1 MTRINN
7 RNNTKNQL
15 NAMDQKRE
23 RWLTLRMTNAEY
35 EELERLCRQ
44 TTCRSIS
51 EYSRKALLGQPV
63 IKCFRSLSLDD
74 FTNSM
79 TKLKNDLNAIGSN
92 FNQSVRR
99 LHTLRHIPDIE
110 QWILVNEQDKTRL
123 FRQIETISNA
133 IIQANKIW
141 SRE

>member
-1 MTRINN
+1 MDNNNN

-15 NAMDQKRE
+15 NTMDQKRE

-35 EELERLCRQ
+35 EELEKLCRQ

-99 LHTLRHIPDIE
+99 LHTLRHLPDIE

>member
-1 MTRINN
+1 MISNDN

-15 NAMDQKRE
+15 NTMEQKRE

-35 EELERLCRQ
+35 EELEKLCRQ

-51 EYSRKALLGQPV
+51 EYSRKALLGEPV

-99 LHTLRHIPDIE
+99 LHTLRHLPDIE
-110 QWILVNEQDKTRL
+110 QWILLNEQDKTRL
-123 FRQIETISNA
+123 FRQIEVISNA
-133 IIQANKIW
+133 ITQANKIW

>member
-1 MTRINN
+1 ME
-7 RNNTKNQL
+7 
-15 NAMDQKRE
+15 QKRE

-35 EELERLCRQ
+35 EELEKLCRQ

-51 EYSRKALLGQPV
+51 EYSRKALLGEPV

-99 LHTLRHIPDIE
+99 LHTLRHLPDIE

>member
-1 MTRINN
+1 MNIHSDQ
-7 RNNTKNQL
+7 KNSKIQY
-15 NAMDQKRE
+15 NIMDQKRE
-23 RWLTLRMTNAEY
+23 RWLTLRMTDAEY
-35 EELERLCRQ
+35 EELEKLCRQ

-74 FTNSM
+74 FNTSM
-79 TKLKNDLNAIGSN
+79 VKLKNDLNAIGSN

-99 LHTLRHIPDIE
+99 LHSLRHLPDIE

-133 IIQANKIW
+133 ITQANKIW

>member
-1 MTRINN
+1 
-7 RNNTKNQL
+7 
-15 NAMDQKRE
+15 
-23 RWLTLRMTNAEY
+23 
-35 EELERLCRQ
+35 
-44 TTCRSIS
+44 
-51 EYSRKALLGQPV
+51 LGEPV

-99 LHTLRHIPDIE
+99 LHTLRHLPDIE

-123 FRQIETISNA
+123 FRQIDTISNA